1 MIEKAQ
7 QYGHPPFD
15 AKGVVFE
22 RAPADVM
29 SGLRASVC
37 ATSELE
43 HGMSSP
49 VKSCQ
54 VLSSPVKSSHV
65 MAGPGVCATSMRKV
79 ERVVFDILGK
89 VKRRACV
96 RMRKD
101 A

>member
-49 VKSCQ
+49 VKFCQ
-54 VLSSPVKSSHV
+54 VLSSQV
-65 MAGPGVCATSMRKV
+65 MSWQGPGFAPQ
-79 ERVVFDILGK
+79 
-89 VKRRACV
+89 ACG
-96 RMRKD
+96 RSNGSCLTY
-101 A
+101 